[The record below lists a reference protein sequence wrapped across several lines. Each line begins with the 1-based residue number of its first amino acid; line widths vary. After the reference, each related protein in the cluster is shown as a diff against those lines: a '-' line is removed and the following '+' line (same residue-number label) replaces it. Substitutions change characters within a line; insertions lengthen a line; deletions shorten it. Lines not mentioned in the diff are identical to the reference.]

1 VASYYYDAQAA
12 GTGTGADWTNA
23 FTTMAAALAAAT
35 ADGDIIYAA
44 SDSVEQLAADT
55 TYTFLN
61 NVRVISVDATSGT
74 PPTTLQ
80 TQEAGGGYIG
90 HLASARSII
99 VGGAFK
105 LYFYG
110 IEFAVTGSD
119 LFRSANTDGQHTE
132 LEECHVRLGGSGATF
147 DLGTTGTESNRYTR
161 MRGGKATFGNAN
173 NQIRHFGAADFEGIT
188 LAGTAPTTLI
198 ASATGGRSG
207 NLLKMEGCDL
217 SLVTGTLVA
226 VNTVEPS
233 EVRFINCK
241 LGSGVTPLNSTGN
254 NNLAFTRV
262 WIFDCSSGDEHYH
275 LQYHDA
281 FGSLTVDTG
290 IYANDGAQYDGTNR
304 CSWKIVTSG
313 LCSYYTPF
321 VSPWF
326 DVYSAAVSAKTP
338 SIEILRDGSTT
349 AYQDDEVWGEW
360 AAKVTA
366 GSTRSTMLNCRKP
379 LLDASPNNI
388 TAGVGTSAWT
398 GEAGSAWSGKLEPSS
413 TITPAEIGHI
423 RGRVCVGEPS
433 ITVYV
438 DPQTRLA

>member
-1 VASYYYDAQAA
+1 MASYYYDAQAA

-23 FTTMAAALAAAT
+23 FTTLAAAAAAAT
-35 ADGDIIYAA
+35 ADGDVIYVA
-44 SDSVEQLAADT
+44 SDSTEDLAADT
-55 TYTFLN
+55 TYTFSN

-80 TQEAGGGYIG
+80 TMEAGGGYIG
-90 HLASARSII
+90 NLASNRFILI
-99 VGGAFK
+99 VGAFN

-110 IEFAVTGSD
+110 VEFAITGSD
-119 LFRSANTDGQHTE
+119 LFRSAGSDGAHVE
-132 LEECHVRLGGSGATF
+132 YEACHIRLGGSGATL
-147 DLGTTGTESNRYTR
+147 DLGTGGTESNRFTR
-161 MRGGKATFGNAN
+161 FRGGKITFGNAN
-173 NQIRHFGAADFEGIT
+173 NQIRHYGAAEFEGVT
-188 LAGTAPTTLI
+188 LAGTAPTTLFT
-198 ASATGGRSG
+198 AGSRGG
-207 NLLKMEGCDL
+207 NYCKVEGCDL

-226 VNTVEPS
+226 PNSIEPS
-233 EVRFINCK
+233 QFTFINCK

-262 WIFDCSSGDEHYH
+262 WLFDCSSGDEHYH
-275 LQYHDA
+275 YQYHDA
-281 FGSLTVDTG
+281 FGSLTVDAG

-304 CSWKIVTSG
+304 CSWKIVTSS
-313 LCSYYTPF
+313 LCSYYYPF

-326 DVYSAAVSAKTP
+326 DVYHSGTSAVTP

-349 AYQDDEVWGEW
+349 AYQDDEIWGEW
-360 AAKVTA
+360 AYKGTT
-366 GSTRSTMLNCRKP
+366 GSTQATMVNDRKA
-379 LLDASPNNI
+379 LLASASNQA
-388 TAGVGTSAWT
+388 AGVGASGWT
-398 GEAGSAWSGKLEPSS
+398 GDTGAWSGKLEPSS